1 MNFANAAD
9 LRYQREQNPIFEQWN
24 VSELTKDENFIF
36 FGGHSG
42 KLMVI
47 NFNKVRQILAESKI
61 MAQSR
66 DGQNRNLPQT
76 KAICEPDKVITRLPP
91 PDKKSQNNVVS
102 IEAFIKSEVIVG
114 TECGSFYRIAVRK
127 GQQISESSLQFSIM
141 INQKDKIENPIMSMA
156 VDPKFVILGN
166 GKALHSIFLADSKD
180 RIIFFPNIYEPAPT
194 VVYNKKELK
203 HKTEA
208 SKHQK
213 SYVVSMN
220 ISNSGQFLAAGDK
233 HGDITLFNLTRESNG
248 QIIRVDVHKV
258 FNAHDFY
265 VSSVRFSTDGKFMI
279 SVSGNNSIFCAQ
291 LVTEMVPLDETNIEK
306 ETPVTITSFKG
317 FQ

>member
-1 MNFANAAD
+1 MSQKFKPIPMCVTSGGNGQVKFWDLSTWMNFASAAD

-102 IEAFIKSEVIVG
+102 IEAFIKSEV
-114 TECGSFYRIAVRK
+114 
-127 GQQISESSLQFSIM
+127 
-141 INQKDKIENPIMSMA
+141 
-156 VDPKFVILGN
+156 
-166 GKALHSIFLADSKD
+166 
-180 RIIFFPNIYEPAPT
+180 
-194 VVYNKKELK
+194 
-203 HKTEA
+203 
-208 SKHQK
+208 
-213 SYVVSMN
+213 
-220 ISNSGQFLAAGDK
+220 
-233 HGDITLFNLTRESNG
+233 
-248 QIIRVDVHKV
+248 
-258 FNAHDFY
+258 
-265 VSSVRFSTDGKFMI
+265 
-279 SVSGNNSIFCAQ
+279 
-291 LVTEMVPLDETNIEK
+291 
-306 ETPVTITSFKG
+306 
-317 FQ
+317 